1 MFVILGEMVFA
12 CRGILIFSTWNM
24 TAKALK
30 SMAMEYN
37 LGVKQLNLGISA
49 LSTSLY
55 IGPRYQFK
63 PCFLIC
69 KIKWLSKIMLK
80 NFFILKIFSGL
91 PWWSSVRWVGVC
103 MSMQGMPVNP
113 WFEKIPHAA
122 KQLSLC
128 ITTTKLFLCPHS
140 ARIDNTY
147 GPFLVLGRSPGKR
160 NYYPFQYSCLE
171 NSMDRGAW
179 QAIIHG
185 VTRSPTQLKD

>member
-1 MFVILGEMVFA
+1 
-12 CRGILIFSTWNM
+12 
-24 TAKALK
+24 
-30 SMAMEYN
+30 
-37 LGVKQLNLGISA
+37 
-49 LSTSLY
+49 
-55 IGPRYQFK
+55 
-63 PCFLIC
+63 
-69 KIKWLSKIMLK
+69 MLK
-80 NFFILKIFSGL
+80 NFFILKMFSGL
-91 PWWSSVRWVGVC
+91 PWWSSVQWVGVY

-128 ITTTKLFLCPHS
+128 ITTTKPFLCPCS
-140 ARIDNTY
+140 ATIDNTY

-185 VTRSPTQLKD
+185 VTRSLTQLND